1 MEQNKKLIY
10 VVDDED
16 NIREILEHNLVKEGY
31 RAKSFED
38 GKSFLYALS
47 QLEPDLVILDLML
60 PDMEGLDICRE
71 IKKKADIPVIILSAK
86 SEELDR
92 VLGLELGADDYIVK
106 PFGVRELLAR
116 VKNVFRRINS
126 VMHYGAEAP
135 LKGDFIFK
143 EVELSVDEIK
153 HEMFLGKNKVNLNPK
168 EYQIVLTLLRNINTL
183 VPRMELIKKVWGEDY
198 YGDTRTLDV
207 HIRRI
212 REKMGYKKFGKRFIQ
227 TVHGYGYK
235 ITNDF

>member
-1 MEQNKKLIY
+1 MEPKQRLIY
-10 VVDDED
+10 IVDDEE
-16 NIREILEHNLVKEGY
+16 NIREILEHNLLKEGY
-31 RAKSFED
+31 RVKSFKD
-38 GKSFLYALS
+38 GRSFLDSLN
-47 QLEPDLVILDLML
+47 QFMPDLVILDLML

-71 IKKKADIPVIILSAK
+71 IKKKTDVPVIILSAK
-86 SEELDR
+86 SEELDK

-116 VKNVFRRINS
+116 AKNVFRRMDGII
-126 VMHYGAEAP
+126 HYGAEVP
-135 LKGDFIFK
+135 FKGDFNFD
-143 EVELSVDEIK
+143 EVKLSVDEIK
-153 HEMFLGKNKVNLNPK
+153 HEVFLGENKININPK
-168 EYQIVLTLLRNINTL
+168 EYQIVVTLLKNLNSL

-212 REKMGYKKFGKRFIQ
+212 REKMNYKEFGKRFIK

-235 ITNDF
+235 ITNSF